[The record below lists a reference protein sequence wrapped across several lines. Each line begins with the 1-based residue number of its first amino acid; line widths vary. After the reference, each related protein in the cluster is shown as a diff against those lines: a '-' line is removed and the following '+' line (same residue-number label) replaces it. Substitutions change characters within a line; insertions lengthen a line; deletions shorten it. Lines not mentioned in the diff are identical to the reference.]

1 MRTDLYQ
8 DLYKKEDN
16 YWWFCGRRMFV
27 DTLLKFL
34 RKASPYEGEAFM
46 GMKILDAGCGTGRQ
60 MEELKK
66 YGEVFGFD
74 VSPEAL
80 NFCQKRGLQNIVKA
94 NLNQPLPYP
103 NESFDLITALD
114 VLEHIENDQ
123 FALSELKRVLKIGGH
138 LIITVPAHPF
148 LWSYWDKSIHHQRRY
163 NKKELQEKLRR
174 VDFRIERIS
183 FTNFFILLPTVMM
196 RIIRGFVF
204 RNRVEQSTSDFIQLP
219 RFLNKMLIGIYW
231 FENLIFKRVN
241 LPMGVSLVALVKK
254 P

>member
-1 MRTDLYQ
+1 MRLDLYEH
-8 DLYKKEDN
+8 LYKKEDN

-27 DTLLKFL
+27 NTLLTGL
-34 RKASPYEGEAFM
+34 HPVQGATLL
-46 GMKILDAGCGTGRQ
+46 KILDAGCGTGRQ

-66 YGEVFGFD
+66 YGQVFGFD
-74 VSPEAL
+74 ISDEAL

-94 NLNQPLPYP
+94 DLNQPLPYP

-138 LIITVPAHPF
+138 LIISVPAHPF

-163 NKKELQEKLRR
+163 TKKELEEKLKKAGFNIIRLSYIH
-174 VDFRIERIS
+174 FLI
-183 FTNFFILLPTVMM
+183 FLPTI
-196 RIIRGFVF
+196 IIRWTRGLFF
-204 RNRVEQSTSDFIQLP
+204 GQREKTTSDFIRLP
-219 RFLNKMLIGIYW
+219 AFLNMFMIKSYEV
-231 FENLIFKRVN
+231 ENSFFRKIN
-241 LPMGVSLVALVKK
+241 LPIGLSLVALVK